1 MKTPAQRLARY
12 LTMAAAAVSC
22 TWATPSYACGA
33 SDTYMSTVCVLA
45 WGRNDL
51 RGYLPANGQILS
63 ISQNSALFALLGT
76 TYGGNGQSTFALPD
90 LRGRTIIGAG
100 TTPTG
105 ATYALGEA
113 AGSPT
118 TTLTQNNLPQH
129 VHATPAIS
137 LASVTAA
144 VDLSKVSGGT
154 STVDMTP
161 LTYTV
166 NTAALTLKASTGP
179 GANASPAT
187 GNVLATPV
195 TPAPKIYGTGSP
207 DVDLKAGTFGGS
219 IAITTAGAPTVTLAG
234 SAAVALTGNIPA
246 GQTGIAGG
254 STAFSN
260 MQPYVAMYYFIAVQG
275 IFPSSN

>member
-1 MKTPAQRLARY
+1 MKPSAQRLARY

-22 TWATPSYACGA
+22 TWATPSYAC
-33 SDTYMSTVCVLA
+33 SQDTFMSAVCVLA

-51 RGYLPANGQILS
+51 RGFLPANGQVLS

-76 TYGGNGQSTFALPD
+76 TYGGNGSVTFALPD

-100 TTPTG
+100 TAADGTNYPVG
-105 ATYALGEA
+105 QV
-113 AGSPT
+113 AGSSS
-118 TTLTQNNLPQH
+118 TTLTSANLPQH
-129 VHATPAIS
+129 VHTTPAIS
-137 LASVTAA
+137 LATVTAA
-144 VDLSKVSGGT
+144 VDLSKVTGGT

-166 NTAALTLKASTGP
+166 NTSALTLKASTTVGSS
-179 GANASPAT
+179 G
-187 GNVLATPV
+187 TPV
-195 TPAPKIYGTGSP
+195 GGYVLSPGSTPAPKIYGTGTP
-207 DVDLKAGTFGGS
+207 DVDLKAGAFGGS
-219 IAITTAGAPTVTLAG
+219 IAITTTGAPTVALAG

-246 GQTGIAGG
+246 GQTGITGG
-254 STAFSN
+254 STSFSN

>member
-63 ISQNSALFALLGT
+63 ISQNTALFSLLGT
-76 TYGGNGQSTFALPD
+76 TYGGNGVQTFALPD

-105 ATYALGEA
+105 TTYAVGEV
-113 AGSPT
+113 AGAPN
-118 TTLTQNNLPQH
+118 TTLTLANLPQH
-129 VHATPAIS
+129 IHTTPALS
-137 LASVTAA
+137 LGTVTAA
-144 VDLSKVSGGT
+144 IDLSKVTGGT

-166 NTAALTLKASTGP
+166 NTASLTLKASTGA
-179 GANASPAT
+179 GANASPAP

-195 TPAPKIYGTGSP
+195 TPAPKIYGTGTP

-234 SAAVALTGNIPA
+234 SAAVGLTGSIPA
-246 GQTGIAGG
+246 NQTGATG
-254 STAFSN
+254 SNTSFSN

-275 IFPSSN
+275 IYPSSN